1 MAETTFPIV
10 IARERKWYVASC
22 PVLDIATQGKS
33 EQEVKRNIRALINEY
48 LKDPDTRK
56 PNLKNLLDISLTTIS
71 VKV

>member
-10 IARERKWYVASC
+10 IAREGKWYVASC

-33 EQEVKRNIRALINEY
+33 EREVKRNIRALINEY

-56 PNLKNLLDISLTTIS
+56 PNMKSLLDISLTTIS